1 MLEILVVMLIVV
13 KVVFGIITVH
23 EIKKP
28 QMVIIRKYNEMYDDD
43 EDEIYMGLDDLEEE
57 SDISI

>member
-1 MLEILVVMLIVV
+1 MLEILVVILIVV

-43 EDEIYMGLDDLEEE
+43 EDKIYMGLDDLEEE

>member
-1 MLEILVVMLIVV
+1 MLEILVVILIVV

-28 QMVIIRKYNEMYDDD
+28 QMVIIRKYNEMYDD
-43 EDEIYMGLDDLEEE
+43 
-57 SDISI
+57 ISI

>member
-1 MLEILVVMLIVV
+1 MLEILVVILIVV

-23 EIKKP
+23 EIRKP
-28 QMVIIRKYNEMYDDD
+28 QMVIIRKYNEMYDDE
-43 EDEIYMGLDDLEEE
+43 EDEIYMGFDDLEEE

>member
-1 MLEILVVMLIVV
+1 MLEILVVILIVV

>member
-1 MLEILVVMLIVV
+1 MLEILVVILIVV

-43 EDEIYMGLDDLEEE
+43 ENEIYMGLDDLEEE

>member
-1 MLEILVVMLIVV
+1 MLEILVVILIVV

-43 EDEIYMGLDDLEEE
+43 ENEIYMGLDDLKEE